1 MAYSGAMAMR
11 MRHRCKREEEFM
23 TWHVTGNMIE
33 FCSCKLLCPCWLGP
47 AQPDQG
53 WCSGAIVF
61 DIQQGNADGVDLSGA
76 KVVFAADWPGD
87 FWAGNGTARLY
98 LDAAT
103 NAAQRREL
111 EAIFGGRKGG
121 LLEPLFSA
129 VITRWLPAQTAPI
142 TLQQGATL
150 AITVGSV
157 GHVTIQ
163 PLQDQAGQ
171 PTTVQGAAA
180 QAAFQSASMQLASSQ
195 GSRWSDPELRQWEGD
210 SSTLHT
216 FTWSA

>member
-1 MAYSGAMAMR
+1 
-11 MRHRCKREEEFM
+11 
-23 TWHVTGNMIE
+23 
-33 FCSCKLLCPCWLGP
+33 
-47 AQPDQG
+47 
-53 WCSGAIVF
+53 VF

-76 KVVFAADWPGD
+76 NVVFAADWPGD

-103 NAAQRREL
+103 TATQRREL
-111 EAIFGGRKGG
+111 EAIFSGRKGG

-210 SSTLHT
+210 SSTLHM